1 MRYIA
6 GMARRSVI
14 SERVLE
20 LMGDSG
26 RHCWTIDDL
35 KQDLTRRGHASDLS
49 SVFRALS
56 RLETE
61 GQVVRVPID
70 DRRSHY
76 EIARDHHEHL
86 VCETCGAIEP
96 VACSAVETL
105 VEEVRAT
112 SGFAVSGHS
121 VILTGTCAGCLDP
134 VATRS
139 PRGVR

>member
-1 MRYIA
+1 
-6 GMARRSVI
+6 MARRSVI
-14 SERVLE
+14 SERLLE

-35 KQDLTRRGHASDLS
+35 KDDLTRRGHSSDLS
-49 SVFRALS
+49 SVFRAVT

-86 VCETCGAIEP
+86 VCESCGRIEP
-96 VACSAVETL
+96 VACSAVESL

-112 SGFAVSGHS
+112 SGFAVTGHS
-121 VILTGTCAGCLDP
+121 VILTGTCARCGDSAGP
-134 VATRS
+134 GSTGGGR
-139 PRGVR
+139 

>member
-1 MRYIA
+1 M
-6 GMARRSVI
+6 I
-14 SERVLE
+14 SERLLE

-35 KQDLTRRGHASDLS
+35 KEHLTQRGHTSDLS
-49 SVFRALS
+49 SVFRAVT

-86 VCETCGAIEP
+86 VCELCGSIEP
-96 VACSAVETL
+96 VACSAVDSL
-105 VEEVRAT
+105 VEQVRAT
-112 SGFAVSGHS
+112 SGFAVTGHS
-121 VILTGTCAGCLDP
+121 VVLTGTCARCLDP
-134 VATRS
+134 VSAAS
-139 PRGVR
+139 LRGER